1 MMRSSLPMNKRLL
14 SLVVLGWA
22 GAAWSGC
29 DDVTLMPA
37 ILDAGSN
44 VENSD
49 GSNAGTVI
57 GLGYDLQ
64 CSRKS
69 ERSDTDSGTDE
80 IDSDATIQFFEGEL
94 RARGVL
100 TGDADENPETL
111 QELMGAASYVWSAAF
126 TIKAGLFYRLEAEQ
140 ALDERQEAY
149 GARLTLG
156 KMALFSDNDAFA
168 LSLNLAQ
175 IDPETDTARSALLT
189 EKLDHYDR
197 WDAELYF
204 SYPMKGEP
212 LEKIT
217 VSYRYFREQDAPAA
231 IRQAGLDR
239 YRYSKIMFWLK
250 DELYLAYSTGEL
262 PFDVAADQHVELGW
276 SYSL

>member
-1 MMRSSLPMNKRLL
+1 MMRSNLL
-14 SLVVLGWA
+14 MSKTQWLGMAAAIGWA
-22 GAAWSGC
+22 SAAWSGC
-29 DDVTLMPA
+29 DDMTLLPA
-37 ILDAGSN
+37 ILDA
-44 VENSD
+44 ENS
-49 GSNAGTVI
+49 AGTVI

-69 ERSDTDSGTDE
+69 ERSDADSETDE
-80 IDSDATIQFFEGEL
+80 IDPDVIDPDASIQFFEGEL

-111 QELMGAASYVWSAAF
+111 QEFMAAGSYVWSDTF

-140 ALDERQEAY
+140 TLDDRQEAY
-149 GARLTLG
+149 GVRATLG
-156 KMALFSDNDAFA
+156 RMGLFADNDALA
-168 LSLNLAQ
+168 LSVNLAQ
-175 IDPETDTARSALLT
+175 IDPEADTARQAALA

-197 WDAELYF
+197 WDVELYF

-250 DELYLAYSTGEL
+250 DELYLAYATGEL